1 MCFFLWFFL
10 VFRRSEAEGASYL
23 TGTATVS
30 FLRAESMTGL
40 GVGFPL
46 QGETRLFF
54 ENYLDISN

>member
-46 QGETRLFF
+46 QGETRLFS
-54 ENYLDISN
+54 LK